1 MDTLELPWTTFLNE
15 MESFAIGN
23 QTAWCDAC
31 GATSTAC
38 SATASSPTPTP
49 SATSAPSSKGMS
61 AAVGGVI
68 GAMVTLGVILGFEAL
83 LLLVAGLRVVKN
95 GTGGAG
101 IELGNLAG
109 RKQ

>member
-1 MDTLELPWTTFLNE
+1 
-15 MESFAIGN
+15 
-23 QTAWCDAC
+23 
-31 GATSTAC
+31 
-38 SATASSPTPTP
+38 
-49 SATSAPSSKGMS
+49 MS

-68 GAMVTLGVILGFEAL
+68 GAMVTLGVILGIEAL

-101 IELGNLAG
+101 VELGNLTG